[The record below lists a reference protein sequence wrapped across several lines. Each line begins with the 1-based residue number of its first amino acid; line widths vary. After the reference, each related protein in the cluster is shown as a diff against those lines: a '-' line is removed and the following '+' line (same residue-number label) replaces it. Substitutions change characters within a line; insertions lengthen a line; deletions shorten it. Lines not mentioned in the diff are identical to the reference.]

1 MILRRA
7 GRDLRALGI
16 RAVLVVLA
24 IAMAAGTGGGASLT
38 FANVQGALN
47 SFYSKY
53 HLAGVEMSLKSLRPK
68 SELLARAKRA
78 GATRVS
84 TRLIVPGTIKTGKGT
99 IASALLVGM
108 PPRPTLNQLQLLD
121 GKGIAQ
127 LSKHG
132 AVIEEDFANVHGL
145 SLGSHVKLEAAGF
158 SAPAKVEGIGRTPDS
173 LFASADPEYFVLQRG
188 SLAYVYLPLQEV
200 QAAGAGFAGSGAN
213 GVDQLL
219 VDFPPGHESARERIL
234 TRGLPVNQVV
244 PRRQQLGYRG
254 TKLSLSE
261 LSSFTPVLTAVL
273 SAVAIL
279 LIAVTMMRLVQTQRR
294 ELGTMLALGHK
305 RSSVILTAVLPA
317 VTLGLLGGLLAIPV
331 CVAVAKLMAS
341 QFSSS
346 YGFLAVPTKLTF
358 SAAALAIELALGTTL
373 VSVIFP
379 AVTLSRLTPA
389 EALRGDTP
397 TSHRLPGWVR
407 TTTGVAGTAWAYGL
421 RNVLRTP
428 MRSTLTALSLG
439 GAIGLGISLHIVAG
453 SVQSANDAWF
463 SKQTWT
469 QTAVF
474 QEPMREPAA
483 LIVGKEAHARRIE
496 PVTSGSVE
504 LADSSGRLGNVNV
517 VGTPRAPQLQS
528 IGLPADGIKPGTTYV
543 SKQLSTQFGLKVG
556 QQVTL
561 TGPKGPITAVIA
573 GTANTLAE
581 EDSYLPLRTAQS
593 LLGQGGKITSLL
605 VEGSPETA
613 AALRRSLN
621 VSKVVSRSSV
631 KSGLDDVISQLTL
644 LMNTVVA
651 IGLAVGALFL
661 ISSLAMSVLERQ
673 GEFAVLRALGWGMRD
688 LATVVV
694 AESIVLTALGGVVG
708 SLIAPAIASPLMQRI
723 NSAWFHVG
731 YDLRATNFL
740 VVLAPALLLAVAV
753 ALQTSSRIA
762 RLDVGRAVR
771 TRMAG

>member
-7 GRDLRALGI
+7 VRDLRALGI

-38 FANVQGALN
+38 FTNVQGALN

-53 HLAGVEMSLKSLRPK
+53 HLAGVEMSLKTLRPK
-68 SELLARAKRA
+68 SELLARARRA
-78 GATRVS
+78 GATRAS
-84 TRLIVPGTIKTGKGT
+84 TRLIVPGSIKTGKAT
-99 IASALLVGM
+99 ASAFLVGM
-108 PPRPTLNQLQLLD
+108 PAKPALDQLQVLR

-127 LSKHG
+127 LGKHG
-132 AVIEEDFANVHGL
+132 AVLEADFAHVHHL
-145 SLGSHVKLEAAGF
+145 SLGSHVTLEAAGF
-158 SAPAKVEGIGRTPDS
+158 SAPATVEGIGRTPDS
-173 LFASADPEYFVLQRG
+173 LFASADTEFFVLQRG

-200 QAAGAGFAGSGAN
+200 QAAAASFAGSGTD
-213 GVDQLL
+213 GVDELL
-219 VDFPPGHESARERIL
+219 VDLPAGNTSARERIL
-234 TRGLPVNQVV
+234 THGEPVDQVI

-317 VTLGLLGGLLAIPV
+317 LALGLFGGILAIPA

-346 YGFLAVPTKLTF
+346 YGFLSVPTKLTF
-358 SAAALAIELALGTTL
+358 SASALAVALALGTSL

-379 AVTLSRLTPA
+379 AFALSRLTPA

-397 TSHRLPGWVR
+397 ASHRLPRWAR
-407 TTTGVAGTAWAYGL
+407 TATGAGGAAWAYGL

-428 MRSTLTALSLG
+428 VRSTLTVLSLG
-439 GAIGLGISLHIVAG
+439 GAIGLGIALHIVAG
-453 SVQSANDAWF
+453 SVQTANDAWF

-469 QTAVF
+469 QTAVL
-474 QEPMREPAA
+474 QEPMSERAA
-483 LIVGKEAHARRIE
+483 LQVGREARARRIE
-496 PVTSGSVE
+496 PITSGSVG
-504 LADSSGRLGNVNV
+504 LTDSSGRLGDVNI
-517 VGTPRAPQLQS
+517 VGTPGAPQLQS
-528 IGLPADGIKPGTTYV
+528 IGLPVSGVKRGTTYV
-543 SKQLSTQFGLKVG
+543 SKQLATQFGLRVG
-556 QQVTL
+556 QHVTL
-561 TGPKGPITAVIA
+561 TGPHGQTSAVIA

-581 EDSYLPLRTAQS
+581 EDCYLPLSGAQR
-593 LLGQGGKITSLL
+593 LLGQEGKITSLF
-605 VEGSPETA
+605 VEGGRGTA
-613 AALRRSLN
+613 AALRKSLN
-621 VSKVVSRSSV
+621 VTKVVSRSSV
-631 KSGLDDVISQLTL
+631 KSGLDEIIVQLTL

-673 GEFAVLRALGWGMRD
+673 AEFAVLRALGWGMRD

-694 AESIVLTALGGVVG
+694 AESVVLTAFGGVVA
-708 SLIAPAIASPLMQRI
+708 SLVAPVIASPLMSRI

-731 YDLRATNFL
+731 YDLRATSFL
-740 VVLAPALLLAVAV
+740 VVIAPALVLAILV

-771 TRMAG
+771 TRVAG